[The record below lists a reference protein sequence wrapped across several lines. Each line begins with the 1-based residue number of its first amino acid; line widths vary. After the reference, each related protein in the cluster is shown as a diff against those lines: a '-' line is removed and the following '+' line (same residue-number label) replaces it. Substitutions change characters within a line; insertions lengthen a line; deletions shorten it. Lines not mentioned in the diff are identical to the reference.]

1 MPVLSSFCGAGC
13 IGPIITSCSNCCSQS
28 CDYVK
33 TYEEIMNSLGRD
45 VNHLNSK
52 STDVKRDMDAARRRG
67 LNPKSEVV
75 QWLESVEQLD
85 RDYKRIKGKFDG
97 MIKCL
102 CSFPVNLCS
111 SYQLRRRA
119 ETALATAGA
128 LKQRVVDKVADD
140 LDLDRFVEIPSPK
153 TLGMDQ
159 VLEEL
164 QRHATDDGVSIIGVH
179 GMGGVGKTALLR
191 RFNNDFPKTHTGL
204 DVVILL
210 EFSIDYKVEEI
221 QRSLY
226 RRLNLPW
233 QDGEAQRDRAAHIFR
248 VLSKLD
254 FVLLLDNL
262 WEPLNH
268 HVMGIPNPEPPSKCK
283 IIFTTRMEDVC
294 CRMGADKMVKME
306 CLTDDLAWDLFS
318 SNAQMEPLS
327 NNAYILNH
335 ARMLAVKCGGLPA
348 ALVTVAQAMASKKTI
363 AEWKNAV
370 SIMEN
375 APSQLPGMEEQ
386 VLNPLKLSY
395 DRLPGDTLRTC
406 VSYFSLV
413 AEGCWLSRYYLR
425 ELWIGEG
432 IIDDF
437 HSTSDSVFKASYWL
451 GILNEASLIQR
462 IDRDY
467 FRMHPMI
474 RAMILWVASECGKK
488 ENKWLVRD
496 RIGLV
501 EAPAAE
507 KWKVAE
513 RISLGWNSI
522 SVLPEAPECPDLI
535 FLHLRDNGPLKKI
548 PNGFFSNMP
557 CLRILDL
564 RQTGLEELPAGIG
577 NLLQLQYLDLSST
590 RIGSLPKELGALVN
604 LRYFSLA
611 SATFLRSIPDEVISS
626 LQGLQWLNMHNI
638 SSGWRVGE
646 PGEEG
651 VCFEELESLK
661 RLKVLGISVS
671 TVAALRRLCGSQ
683 RVATSTHW
691 LQIEGCQGLTRLNIP
706 STDHLGE
713 HMCHTIQ
720 IRLRAMNEL
729 EEVIIGGDLGVGAA
743 LSNLEYLRLWSLP
756 KAKLVWKARR
766 LESIQELLIEDCREI
781 DRLIRLDDEAMDG
794 SETLILFPN
803 LKRIMLRRLPAMKS
817 LSDGNVVYAFPKLE
831 TMEVQGCPM
840 LKKLALVAKEM
851 KEIKCERTWW
861 DQLDWEDD
869 RTKSFEHLFKPM

>member
-1 MPVLSSFCGAGC
+1 C
-13 IGPIITSCSNCCSQS
+13 IGPIITSLSNCCSQS

-33 TYEEIMNSLGRD
+33 TYEEIMNSLDRD
-45 VNHLNSK
+45 VTHLNSRI
-52 STDVKRDMDAARRRG
+52 TDVKRDMDAARRRG
-67 LNPKSEVV
+67 LNPKSEVL
-75 QWLESVEQLD
+75 QWLDAVEKLD
-85 RDYKRIKGKFDG
+85 RDYKKIKGKFNG

-102 CSFPVNLCS
+102 CGFPVNVCS
-111 SYQLRRRA
+111 SYELRRRA
-119 ETALATAGA
+119 ETALATARE

-159 VLEEL
+159 VFEEL
-164 QRHATDDGVSIIGVH
+164 RRHATDDGVTIIGVH

-204 DVVILL
+204 DVVISL
-210 EFSIDYKVEEI
+210 ELSIDYKVEEI

-226 RRLNLPW
+226 GRLNLPW
-233 QDGEAQRDRAAHIFR
+233 QDGEAQRDRAANIYR

-268 HVMGIPNPEPPSKCK
+268 HVVGIPNPEPPSKCK

-306 CLTDDLAWDLFS
+306 CLTEELAWDLFR
-318 SNAQMEPLS
+318 SNAQVESLS
-327 NNAYILNH
+327 NNAYILNQ
-335 ARMLAVKCGGLPA
+335 ARMLAMKCGGLPA
-348 ALVTVAQAMASKKTI
+348 ALVAVAQAMASKKTI

-370 SIMEN
+370 SIMED
-375 APSQLPGMEEQ
+375 APSQLSGMEEQ
-386 VLNPLKLSY
+386 
-395 DRLPGDTLRTC
+395 
-406 VSYFSLV
+406 
-413 AEGCWLSRYYLR
+413 
-425 ELWIGEG
+425 
-432 IIDDF
+432 
-437 HSTSDSVFKASYWL
+437 
-451 GILNEASLIQR
+451 
-462 IDRDY
+462 
-467 FRMHPMI
+467 
-474 RAMILWVASECGKK
+474 
-488 ENKWLVRD
+488 
-496 RIGLV
+496 
-501 EAPAAE
+501 
-507 KWKVAE
+507 
-513 RISLGWNSI
+513 RISLGWNRI

-535 FLHLRDNGPLKKI
+535 FLHLRDNEPLKKI

-590 RIGSLPKELGALVN
+590 RIRSLPKELGALVN

-611 SATFLRSIPDEVISS
+611 SATYLRSIPDEVISS

-638 SSGWRVGE
+638 SSGWKVGQ

-683 RVATSTHW
+683 RVAASTHW
-691 LQIEGCQGLTRLNIP
+691 LQIEGCPGLTRLNIP

-781 DRLIRLDDEAMDG
+781 DRLIRLDGEAMDG
-794 SETLILFPN
+794 SETMILFPN
-803 LKRIMLRRLPAMKS
+803 LKRIMLRWLPAMES

-831 TMEVQGCPM
+831 TMEVQGCP
-840 LKKLALVAKEM
+840 
-851 KEIKCERTWW
+851 
-861 DQLDWEDD
+861 
-869 RTKSFEHLFKPM
+869 